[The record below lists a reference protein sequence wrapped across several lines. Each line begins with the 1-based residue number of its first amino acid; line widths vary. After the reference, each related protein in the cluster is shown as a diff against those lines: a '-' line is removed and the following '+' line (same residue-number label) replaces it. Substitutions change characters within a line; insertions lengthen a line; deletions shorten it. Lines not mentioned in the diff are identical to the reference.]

1 VGVWKTT
8 VSREAIAA
16 SEAALKQWMERR
28 YDPLDLLIIAIEGMP
43 LQDQGVPAAVGVE
56 VEGRKHVLAGREGAT
71 ENAEAAQDLL
81 RHRVEHG
88 GDPGRRRLCVTEG
101 SKALRPAIH
110 AVFGADTPVPR
121 CRNHKLRHVLGRL
134 PRRQQAQTASLMGA
148 AWKRNHKEG
157 MARFR
162 QIAGW
167 RKHDGPDAAAA
178 LRKGLEAC
186 CTIHRLEVPQGLHR
200 CLATSH
206 LVDHPPAGVRERP
219 RRLCRWKPGMAARW
233 SAAAFLQIEKSLR
246 KIMGYRELWALQG
259 ILNGLPP
266 AAPAGG
272 AVEQPLPASAFN

>member
-71 ENAEAAQDLL
+71 ENAAAAKDLL

-88 GDPGRRRLCVTEG
+88 GDPGRRRLCVTDG

-167 RKHDGPDAAAA
+167 RKHDG
-178 LRKGLEAC
+178 R
-186 CTIHRLEVPQGLHR
+186 TQQRR
-200 CLATSH
+200 CGKAWRRVAPSTGWRFRRGCIGAWRPATSWTIR
-206 LVDHPPAGVRERP
+206 LPACASARAASVAGSPAWPRVG
-219 RRLCRWKPGMAARW
+219 RRLLFCKSRSRCGKLWVIGSCGPGRP
-233 SAAAFLQIEKSLR
+233 S
-246 KIMGYRELWALQG
+246 
-259 ILNGLPP
+259 
-266 AAPAGG
+266 
-272 AVEQPLPASAFN
+272 